1 MSLTD
6 DAKRVNA
13 RLAALPHELREHL
26 RKALMISA
34 NEVAANV
41 TALAPEDDGDLKA
54 SVAVTG
60 PGETTPA
67 YASDGGQRT
76 AHDLEA
82 LVTVGNPQVRNGH
95 LQEFGTAHHEAQPF
109 MRPGWRIAKPRVER
123 RLRRAIGAAIRKVI
137 R

>member
-1 MSLTD
+1 MSLSD

-26 RKALMISA
+26 RKALVKSA
-34 NEVAANV
+34 EEVAGNV
-41 TALAPEDDGDLKA
+41 AALAPEDDGDLKA

-67 YASDGGQRT
+67 YASGGGKRT

-82 LVTVGNPQVRNGH
+82 LVTVGNPEVRHGH
-95 LQEFGTAHHEAQPF
+95 LQEWGTAHHEAQPF

-123 RLRRAIGAAIRKVI
+123 RLRRAIGAAIKKVT